1 MGMGRRATERR
12 PNREYG
18 RKPNILLSRMDGT
31 TCLPHPL
38 FCQRHVIEILKLSR
52 KLFMSSIVSYRQLKC
67 ISAQS
72 LLALLQTGQWVAV
85 RGRLKPIQTGRRG
98 DLIYD
103 QSPLTNIARIALG
116 DNGELQQYWVA
127 QGRFNEAGTSVGAY
141 FRRGDLPFYAAK
153 APFYGVYVFM
163 LQGLARYFV
172 HSGRT
177 RRKV

>member
-1 MGMGRRATERR
+1 MYFSPVSIGLATDWTR
-12 PNREYG
+12 
-18 RKPNILLSRMDGT
+18 
-31 TCLPHPL
+31 
-38 FCQRHVIEILKLSR
+38 
-52 KLFMSSIVSYRQLKC
+52 
-67 ISAQS
+67 
-72 LLALLQTGQWVAV
+72 VAV

-153 APFYGVYVFM
+153 AIWCLCIYV
-163 LQGLARYFV
+163 ARISYFV
-172 HSGRT
+172 HSGKT